1 LGDETKHNS
10 IFNVMELSI
19 LLKSDMELSHLM
31 KAATNAFQRKDYLNS
46 RKYIIDDELAVKER
60 GTT

>member
-1 LGDETKHNS
+1 
-10 IFNVMELSI
+10 MELSI